1 MGSHNRLRPL
11 QKAALLSLTTT
22 ASALSLSNFQLI
34 TSAQVPLGCILT
46 YNRPIPF
53 CTNADFTRGNNGC
66 SSDCAD
72 AIDRLQDML
81 QNVCGDGDGSSSSI
95 LGQAMQ
101 GTLVDVLCP
110 NVSGGSPTTT
120 SSSSTTSVIT
130 KLTLTTV
137 VPPRTT
143 TSSTTERSSFT
154 TSTSSSTETPP
165 LASDIPE
172 PSAPQA
178 PVPPQETTTAVPS
191 QTTGGQQQ
199 QATPPAAPPNG
210 VGGGS
215 PFDEPLLNASPRLDT
230 GWMAMSLTV
239 LAVGMVMA
247 F

>member
-11 QKAALLSLTTT
+11 QKAALLSLATT

-66 SSDCAD
+66 SSNCAD

-143 TSSTTERSSFT
+143 TSSAERSSFT
-154 TSTSSSTETPP
+154 TSTTSSSTETPP

-172 PSAPQA
+172 PSAPQQ
-178 PVPPQETTTAVPS
+178 PVPPQETTTTAVPS
-191 QTTGGQQQ
+191 QTT
-199 QATPPAAPPNG
+199 PPAAPPNSNSG

-239 LAVGMVMA
+239 LAVGYGIGVLV
-247 F
+247 